1 MRLMQQFK
9 ATNEDAGKTIL
20 QFLKKK
26 LPIAFVYRIFRK
38 KDVKINGK
46 KAKKTDLLKGDD
58 EITVYGELKELERK
72 TNPLDIIFENDDF
85 LILNKPKGI
94 AVHEGNTVSFQD
106 SLLRTL
112 IEHYEAQGVT
122 PFLVHR
128 LDTNT
133 SGCLIVAKK
142 KSVLA
147 MFQKLFKE
155 HEVKKE
161 YVLLLKGVIK
171 QEGGTISSPLEGR
184 NKEIVDAMTTYKVVQ
199 NFEEAGTCLVSAQ
212 PKTGR
217 KHQLRIHFASIA
229 HPVIMDQ
236 QYGDFEENHRWKK
249 AYGLKSQMLHASRI
263 SFDWKRERIEVQ
275 AKLPEE
281 FSRMLKKLKKD

>member
-1 MRLMQQFK
+1 MQQFK
-9 ATNEDAGKTIL
+9 VSGEDSGKTIL
-20 QFLKKK
+20 QFLKGK
-26 LPIAFVYRIFRK
+26 LPMAFVYRLFRK

-46 KAKKTDLLKGDD
+46 KAKKIDVVQEGD
-58 EITVYGELKELERK
+58 EVTVYGDFKTPERK
-72 TNPLDIIFENDDF
+72 TSPLDILFENEDF

-112 IEHYEAQGVT
+112 LEHYEPQGVT

-142 KSVLA
+142 NSILSL
-147 MFQKLFKE
+147 FQKLFKK

-184 NKEIVDAMTTYKVVQ
+184 NKEMADAMTTYKVVQ
-199 NFEEAGTCLVSAQ
+199 NFEEAGACLVSAQ

-217 KHQLRIHFASIA
+217 KHQLRIHFASIG

-263 SFDWKRERIEVQ
+263 SFDWKRNRVEVQ